1 MPEEQFI
8 INQSKLEEAHES
20 SNREWLKTTFNKA
33 RQVIEDGGRVNI
45 KQQFS
50 GASMELVAIID
61 NLEGLEHYIKK
72 YSP

>member
-1 MPEEQFI
+1 MSEKQFI
-8 INQSKLEEAHES
+8 ISQSKLEEAHKS
-20 SNREWLKTTFNKA
+20 SNREWLKTTFDGA
-33 RQVIEDGGRVNI
+33 RQVIEAGGRVNV